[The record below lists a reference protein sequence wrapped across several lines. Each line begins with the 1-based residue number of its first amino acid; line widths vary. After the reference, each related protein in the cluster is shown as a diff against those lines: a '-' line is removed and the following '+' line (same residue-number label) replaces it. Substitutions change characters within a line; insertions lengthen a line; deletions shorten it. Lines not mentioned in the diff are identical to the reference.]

1 MSIKVKDYIDDILHK
16 AEMTDTER
24 LIWTAYYMGAEAS
37 ARAIIDEHRR
47 QVDAMRDRADKCRYH
62 NMASDVIGDAYIYD
76 DNYSMDVTNT
86 FGGRYIDVD
95 D

>member
-1 MSIKVKDYIDDILHK
+1 MSITVKDYIDDILHK
-16 AEMTDTER
+16 TEMTDTER
-24 LIWTAYYMGAEAS
+24 LISTAYYMGAESS
-37 ARAIIDEHRR
+37 ARAVIDEHRR
-47 QVDAMRDRADKCRYH
+47 QVDRADKCRYH
-62 NMASDVIGDAYIYD
+62 NMASEVIGDAFIYD